1 MQSSIK
7 EQVVEDGMGQEVIR
21 MRGNFSWGF
30 TAKAPTGKNDANK
43 KPDAKNGK
51 KEEVKPKIVLSSA
64 SAESESKTVKNLSKF
79 LTIRDVDLEFRR
91 GEFVCIIGDVG
102 SGKSSLLNSLIG
114 DLIYVSD

>member
-1 MQSSIK
+1 MK
-7 EQVVEDGMGQEVIR
+7 
-21 MRGNFSWGF
+21 GNFSWGF
-30 TAKAPTGKNDANK
+30 TAKAPTGKNDAGK
-43 KPDAKNGK
+43 KPEAKK
-51 KEEVKPKIVLSSA
+51 AEIKPKIVLSSA
-64 SAESESKTVKNLSKF
+64 SNESESKQVKNLSKF